1 MRVAAGTE
9 EATAEALSVVALV
22 TPHES
27 LETQHGAYLVLVT
40 PVVGEDLL
48 VLIDNRVEQ
57 MTLLLLLL
65 LRLHGRDTR
74 FQLSVFTDPL
84 STRLEQRVNGVQ
96 W

>member
-1 MRVAAGTE
+1 MGVAAGTE

-57 MTLLLLLL
+57 MALLLL

>member
-48 VLIDNRVEQ
+48 VLIDNKVEQ
-57 MTLLLLLL
+57 HTLLLF
-65 LRLHGRDTR
+65 RDMGHQ
-74 FQLSVFTDPL
+74 FYF
-84 STRLEQRVNGVQ
+84 STFILYGSTFDQT
-96 W
+96 

>member
-9 EATAEALSVVALV
+9 EATAEARSVVALV

-65 LRLHGRDTR
+65 RLHGRDTR